1 VNGTSASERESQYR
15 NLREA
20 NGRLIV
26 ATLKAQ
32 QLEMEAEAAN
42 QQRLNFLAI
51 VAHEL
56 RNPIAPI
63 RHAIKLLGN
72 DALGEPEKRWSCGV
86 ITRQVE
92 HMARLLDD
100 LLDTARITLG
110 QLVLKPSAVDL
121 RSIVTDAVDVA
132 RPLME
137 NKRHSLEIHLPD
149 EPITLMVDGV
159 RIAQVLSNLLTN
171 AAKYSDPGGRIAVS
185 VQLDSARFAIS
196 VRDSGIGIPAENLPN
211 LFKMFSQLQS
221 TLDRAEGGLGI
232 GLAFAGE
239 LVKMHGGRIDV
250 LSDGK
255 GTGSEFIVILPLSV
269 VQKESK
275 PARSERTAMT
285 RTNRSLR
292 ILIAD
297 DNVDAATSL
306 GMLLEMAGNNV
317 LVVHDGTDAVIAAQ
331 QYRPQVAI
339 LDIGMPRLNG
349 YQVAEKLRGEILGPD
364 VLLIALTGW
373 GQADDKARAVAA
385 GFDHHFTKPVNS
397 DELEALISQHAATP
411 RADEANR
418 DERAPAPAP
427 SLFGRI
433 SDSPNSRPRRSEQ
446 PMKPRGD
453 SAILAADLAEAN
465 EELVLAALHAETIAA
480 TALENLN
487 ELTWSSQRDVLTDT
501 LNRPVMLD
509 RITSAIAMAK
519 RHNTHVAVLFVDLD
533 NFKKIN
539 DGLGHAVG
547 DDVLQRTARRLKST
561 VRASDA
567 VSRHGGDEFLVLLTE
582 ISRRADAGAIA
593 SEILK
598 ALIEPP
604 PGGVPMS
611 LPTASIGISVFP
623 EDGTDATS
631 LISRAD
637 AAMYQAKQ
645 NGRNRCEF
653 YGAEAGL
660 LERQRAQLGIG

>member
-1 VNGTSASERESQYR
+1 
-15 NLREA
+15 
-20 NGRLIV
+20 
-26 ATLKAQ
+26 
-32 QLEMEAEAAN
+32 
-42 QQRLNFLAI
+42 
-51 VAHEL
+51 
-56 RNPIAPI
+56 
-63 RHAIKLLGN
+63 
-72 DALGEPEKRWSCGV
+72 
-86 ITRQVE
+86 
-92 HMARLLDD
+92 
-100 LLDTARITLG
+100 
-110 QLVLKPSAVDL
+110 
-121 RSIVTDAVDVA
+121 
-132 RPLME
+132 
-137 NKRHSLEIHLPD
+137 
-149 EPITLMVDGV
+149 
-159 RIAQVLSNLLTN
+159 
-171 AAKYSDPGGRIAVS
+171 
-185 VQLDSARFAIS
+185 
-196 VRDSGIGIPAENLPN
+196 
-211 LFKMFSQLQS
+211 
-221 TLDRAEGGLGI
+221 
-232 GLAFAGE
+232 
-239 LVKMHGGRIDV
+239 
-250 LSDGK
+250 
-255 GTGSEFIVILPLSV
+255 
-269 VQKESK
+269 
-275 PARSERTAMT
+275 MT
-285 RTNRSLR
+285 RANRSLR

-339 LDIGMPRLNG
+339 LDIGMPRMNG
-349 YQVAEKLRGEILGPD
+349 YQVAEKLRGEILGPA

-373 GQADDKARAVAA
+373 GQADDKARAMTA

-411 RADEANR
+411 RADESNR

-446 PMKPRGD
+446 PMKPRAD

-465 EELVLAALHAETIAA
+465 EELVLAALHAEAIAA
-480 TALENLN
+480 TALESLS

-509 RITSAIAMAK
+509 RITNAIAMAK
-519 RHNTHVAVLFVDLD
+519 RHYTHVAVLFVDLD

-539 DGLGHAVG
+539 DALGHAVG

-567 VSRHGGDEFLVLLTE
+567 VSRHGGDEFLVLLTD

-604 PGGVPMS
+604 PGGVPVS
-611 LPTASIGISVFP
+611 LPSASVGISVCP
-623 EDGTDATS
+623 EDGADAAS

-637 AAMYQAKQ
+637 AAMYQVKQ
-645 NGRNRCEF
+645 NGRNRFEF
-653 YGAEAGL
+653 YGVEAAL